1 MAVVVGVLL
10 AVVAL
15 GVVLFPFLRR
25 RFQMGGHRLTD
36 ALEEVRARREA
47 IYSEIAS
54 LELEHELGQVEQEEY
69 QHRFDTYRLEAAVA
83 LQEQEGLEA
92 DLQALDDALETDVQR
107 IRLGQ
112 DGNAASLCP
121 KCGGELDPVTHA
133 CPQCGDAQE
142 ADRPTRSEGR
152 GA

>member
-10 AVVAL
+10 AVVAV
-15 GVVLFPFLRR
+15 GVVLFPFLRG
-25 RFQMGGHRLTD
+25 RFQMGSHSLTD
-36 ALEEVRARREA
+36 ALEKIRTRREA

-69 QHRFDTYRLEAAVA
+69 QYRLDTYRLEAAAA
-83 LQEQEGLEA
+83 LREQEGLEA
-92 DLQALDDALETDVQR
+92 DLQALDDALETEVQR

-112 DGNAASLCP
+112 DSNAASLCP
-121 KCGGELDPVTHA
+121 KCGGELDPVTRS
-133 CPQCGDAQE
+133 CLQCGDAQE